1 LVDNSSDLL
10 YNRHILRSEDDY
22 SRHTQNTYFIH
33 SARPN
38 PCGNGRRLA
47 RPGPEF
53 TSCKFIGITNG
64 GQFCYT
70 AVFQVKG
77 GTDSTKV
84 FLDYNH
90 TMDRVFTDYQLTD
103 WA

>member
-1 LVDNSSDLL
+1 MITADTLEVLTS
-10 YNRHILRSEDDY
+10 Y
-22 SRHTQNTYFIH
+22 SPQHLTKAAQ
-33 SARPN
+33 
-38 PCGNGRRLA
+38 LA
-47 RPGPEF
+47 GYKGPDF

-90 TMDRVFTDYQLTD
+90 TMDRVFADYQLTELS
-103 WA
+103 

>member
-1 LVDNSSDLL
+1 MITADTLKTLTSFTAPALTHAAMD
-10 YNRHILRSEDDY
+10 
-22 SRHTQNTYFIH
+22 
-33 SARPN
+33 A
-38 PCGNGRRLA
+38 GW
-47 RPGPEF
+47 PGPEF